1 MWHTLTIQLRHETAD
16 DIAAI
21 EAVTTAAFADA
32 PHTSHTEQFIV
43 RALRAANELT
53 LSIVAEEHG
62 RVVGHVALSPV
73 TITHEHRRKTEGWY
87 GLGPIS
93 VLPPRQGRG
102 IGSRLMEQALSEL
115 RAMQAA
121 GCVLL
126 GDPTYYTRFGFQ
138 AHAGNCRACRPAISW
153 RWPCMGQ
160 CRKASRTTAMPST
173 PPPEPA
179 RRRRRFNRLL
189 ALNTGRGHCR
199 TRISR
204 PPRPGRNGLGAVL
217 IAVIPSS
224 RCATTQSEAPR
235 SRPGRLPSARVK
247 RPVPRRVHPPLPRYP
262 PGRPA
267 PAFFLRGLLRAFGLE
282 DGGHPAGAIGQPLG
296 LAGNVGLLELRQ
308 PGDEFRCKRAHGIQN
323 HGLETCLK

>member
-1 MWHTLTIQLRHETAD
+1 MAVTAKAARGAARKPGGAVRRHAQAVLYFQEAIEDKPKTLQLRHETPD

-21 EAVTTAAFADA
+21 EAVTIAAFADA

-93 VLPPRQGRG
+93 VLPPRQGQG

-138 AHAGNCRACRPAISW
+138 AHAGLQLP
-153 RWPCMGQ
+153 GV
-160 CRKASRTTAMPST
+160 
-173 PPPEPA
+173 PPGYFMA
-179 RRRRRFNRLL
+179 L
-189 ALNTGRGHCR
+189 ALHGTVPEG
-199 TRISR
+199 
-204 PPRPGRNGLGAVL
+204 
-217 IAVIPSS
+217 IAHYSD
-224 RCATTQSEAPR
+224 
-235 SRPGRLPSARVK
+235 
-247 RPVPRRVHPPLPRYP
+247 
-262 PGRPA
+262 
-267 PAFFLRGLLRAFGLE
+267 AFNA
-282 DGGHPAGAIGQPLG
+282 AA
-296 LAGNVGLLELRQ
+296 
-308 PGDEFRCKRAHGIQN
+308 
-323 HGLETCLK
+323 

>member
-43 RALRAANELT
+43 RGLRAANELT

-138 AHAGNCRACRPAISW
+138 AHAGLQLP
-153 RWPCMGQ
+153 GV
-160 CRKASRTTAMPST
+160 
-173 PPPEPA
+173 PPGYFMA
-179 RRRRRFNRLL
+179 L
-189 ALNTGRGHCR
+189 ALHGTVPEG
-199 TRISR
+199 
-204 PPRPGRNGLGAVL
+204 
-217 IAVIPSS
+217 IAHYSD
-224 RCATTQSEAPR
+224 
-235 SRPGRLPSARVK
+235 
-247 RPVPRRVHPPLPRYP
+247 
-262 PGRPA
+262 
-267 PAFFLRGLLRAFGLE
+267 AFNA
-282 DGGHPAGAIGQPLG
+282 AA
-296 LAGNVGLLELRQ
+296 
-308 PGDEFRCKRAHGIQN
+308 
-323 HGLETCLK
+323 